1 MQNSSAL
8 FVLDKNEHS
17 RQIIRSFTENLEFIN
32 EVKLYSDYKKG
43 IEDLK
48 QYSDPIVI
56 VDITDDNS
64 DLNGIVDNIKLITSK
79 IIITSMDYSTN
90 TIINALRLGA
100 KEFLPKPVLQEDL
113 VRILTMFASVS
124 PEDEDSQSKIIT
136 VYSNKGGIG
145 KTTIAINLA
154 IELAK
159 VTKDKVAL
167 VDLNLQLGDI
177 STFLNL
183 NPPFDV
189 NYVIQRLIDKDD
201 DIFIKGFEKYKDN
214 SLYVLSDSSY
224 IEQSGSITVQQISE
238 LFRKL
243 KKVFSYIVIDM
254 SSSID
259 PVSLKILDESDWIMF
274 TTIVN
279 IPAIRNAQRCL
290 NLFRSRNYPDDKIKL
305 VINRYMENDEIKIDD
320 IENTLGEKV
329 YWKVPNNY
337 FTIMEAINKGV
348 SISEINPESNI
359 GSNFRDFAAK
369 VSDDIIEQAV
379 IQYRTK
385 V

>member
-90 TIINALRLGA
+90 TIIKALRLGA

>member
-214 SLYVLSDSSY
+214 PLYVLSDSSY